1 MTPTHTRTYQI
12 FVLVSA
18 SVFPLL
24 FPLDSSHRTD
34 EPLVRALDTAAYRA
48 SARLER
54 KIQATKRANGNTSQC
69 RPAHRPIVRWSHIP
83 SAAAGIASTTT
94 VFVPR
99 TTLNFRLDQQ
109 RLSATKLSERSQ
121 RSPGFQKVSRQGKE
135 IQAQPILTGGSV
147 PVRL

>member
-24 FPLDSSHRTD
+24 FPLDSSH

-54 KIQATKRANGNTSQC
+54 KIQATKRANGNTSQG

-121 RSPGFQKVSRQGKE
+121 RSPGFQKVSRQSKE